1 MNWSPDGCCC
11 VDWIWIWILL
21 LLARMDP
28 LAKIGMDRGNWRV
41 SGGGGDPAQTHHGI
55 LISTISIRC
64 DLSFNCLR
72 LKLWGKRE
80 GYWTASQEENLCKE
94 TWCKLPKIWRKG
106 KGGKIRLNCWWWR
119 GCIVVALHELPFN
132 AVSLPCILS
141 NHPTINAKIS
151 PFYHQYHTIPSHHQ
165 CNPTILS
172 SIPFNHPYHA
182 MLCIIPNIH
191 AT

>member
-41 SGGGGDPAQTHHGI
+41 SGGGDPAQTHHGI

-94 TWCKLPKIWRKG
+94 TWCKLPTNWRREKRKNLVELLMMEG
-106 KGGKIRLNCWWWR
+106 VHCS
-119 GCIVVALHELPFN
+119 CIAWTSIQCS
-132 AVSLPCILS
+132 VSAM
-141 NHPTINAKIS
+141 HPL
-151 PFYHQYHTIPSHHQ
+151 QPSHIASSAYQ
-165 CNPTILS
+165 KWPTKRLHSMTNLS
-172 SIPFNHPYHA
+172 DR
-182 MLCIIPNIH
+182 
-191 AT
+191 